1 MPTVTTPMT
10 IDLAADRAVSPLE
23 RTRPAPAARRGPMR
37 SLFWR
42 IFLWFWLAMLMLA
55 AAVAVTMYIT
65 DPDQFFPHWRY
76 VPLQRIDQLANGS
89 IAVFEASGADALHD
103 FLTHLP
109 QSPVSVRLIT
119 PTRFDRAYLFD
130 ADSGRELS
138 GQPLPTDT
146 RELVDRA
153 KASVDL
159 QLERLFTEALMARA
173 VRSTGSGRSYV
184 FMLAMPRSSALI
196 PTTPQAWLQYAAA
209 LVTSALVC
217 YGLTRYVVAPVRK
230 LQAATRRLAAG
241 DLRARVSPTPAF
253 SHRKD
258 EFSELACDFDEMA
271 MRIDDLLTAQRRLI
285 ADISHELGSPLT
297 RVNVALGLAFRKA
310 GVEVRPELE
319 RIQHE
324 AQRVNELIRQLL
336 LLSELEN
343 RAPADPP
350 EVIDLT
356 ALAREVAADA
366 EFEAGSRRCRVTVG
380 AVGAF
385 FVRGVPHL
393 LRSAVENIVRNA
405 VRYTAENSEVAIE
418 LDHVP
423 PGDPAPGNRVLVRV
437 RDHGPGVPPSALT
450 QLFRPFYRVSEARD
464 RQSGGTGLGLAITR
478 QAVEAHGGSVR
489 AMNQPGGGLL
499 VEVEL
504 VACEP
509 ASA

>member
-1 MPTVTTPMT
+1 MATP
-10 IDLAADRAVSPLE
+10 E
-23 RTRPAPAARRGPMR
+23 RVQLTPAARRGPMR

-42 IFLWFWLAMLMLA
+42 IFLWFWLAMLLLA
-55 AAVAVTMYIT
+55 AAVATTVYFT
-65 DPDQFFPHWRY
+65 DPDQFFPRWRY

-89 IAVFEASGADALHD
+89 IAIFEASGARALHD
-103 FLTHLP
+103 YLTHLP
-109 QSPVSVRLIT
+109 QSPDSARLT
-119 PTRFDRAYLFD
+119 TRTRLDRAYLFD
-130 ADSGRELS
+130 ADSGKELS

-146 RELVDRA
+146 YELVGRA
-153 KASVDL
+153 RDSVDL
-159 QLERLFTEALMARA
+159 QLERLYTEALMARA
-173 VRSTGSGRSYV
+173 VRSPGSGRSYV
-184 FMLAMPRSSALI
+184 FMVTMPRTSALV

-217 YGLTRYVVAPVRK
+217 YALTRYVVTPVRK

-241 DLRARVSPTPAF
+241 DLRARVSSTPAF

-258 EFSELACDFDEMA
+258 EFSELARDFDEMA
-271 MRIDDLLTAQRRLI
+271 MQIDDLLTAQRRLI

-366 EFEAGSRRCRVTVG
+366 EFEAGSRHCRVTVG

-418 LDHVP
+418 LDRVT

-437 RDHGPGVPPSALT
+437 RDQGPGVPPSALT
-450 QLFRPFYRVSEARD
+450 QLFSPFYRVSEARD

-489 AMNQPGGGLL
+489 AENQPGGGLL

-504 VACEP
+504 VSCEP
-509 ASA
+509 GPA

>member
-1 MPTVTTPMT
+1 
-10 IDLAADRAVSPLE
+10 
-23 RTRPAPAARRGPMR
+23 
-37 SLFWR
+37 
-42 IFLWFWLAMLMLA
+42 
-55 AAVAVTMYIT
+55 
-65 DPDQFFPHWRY
+65 
-76 VPLQRIDQLANGS
+76 
-89 IAVFEASGADALHD
+89 
-103 FLTHLP
+103 
-109 QSPVSVRLIT
+109 
-119 PTRFDRAYLFD
+119 
-130 ADSGRELS
+130 
-138 GQPLPTDT
+138 
-146 RELVDRA
+146 
-153 KASVDL
+153 
-159 QLERLFTEALMARA
+159 
-173 VRSTGSGRSYV
+173 
-184 FMLAMPRSSALI
+184 MPRSSALV

-209 LVTSALVC
+209 LATSALVC

-258 EFSELACDFDEMA
+258 EFSELARDFDEMA

-324 AQRVNELIRQLL
+324 ARRVNELIRQLL

-350 EVIDLT
+350 ELIDLT
-356 ALAREVAADA
+356 TLAREVAADA
-366 EFEAGSRRCRVTVG
+366 EFEAGSRCCRVTVK
-380 AVGAF
+380 AVGTF

-393 LRSAVENIVRNA
+393 LRSAVENVVRNA

-418 LDHVP
+418 LDRVP
-423 PGDPAPGNRVLVRV
+423 SGDPVPGNRVIVRV
-437 RDHGPGVPPSALT
+437 RDQGPGVPSSALT

-489 AMNQPGGGLL
+489 ATNPPGGGLL

-504 VACEP
+504 VACEATP
-509 ASA
+509 A